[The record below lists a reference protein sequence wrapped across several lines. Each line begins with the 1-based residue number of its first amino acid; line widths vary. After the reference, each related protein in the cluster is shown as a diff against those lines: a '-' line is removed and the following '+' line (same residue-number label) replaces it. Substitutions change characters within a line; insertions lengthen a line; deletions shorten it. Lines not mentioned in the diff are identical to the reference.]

1 MSSSP
6 NSKVKT
12 SISKLETSSCS
23 ASDTHSSE
31 GAPSKGGDS
40 SSDEDMGV
48 LLKTS
53 QFQEGVKGLESHDF
67 FWDHP
72 TIHEGSIPV
81 GPSGHLDPQ
90 KPSSYSPFVAQW
102 TKWILTLIE
111 GAVIG
116 ICRGVILI
124 GSHWLLVGKTEA
136 MIHWLKSDNPGCA
149 MLIWIAIGVP
159 LICFIA
165 FGVSYMSPLAGG
177 SGIPD
182 VKAYLNG
189 VMVPKLMRFWGI
201 VWRILGQIVVV
212 GTGHYAGSEG
222 PMAHLGAI
230 VGAAVAQMHARN
242 KFYLKALL
250 PFSTQKV
257 KDEFVSMGAGMGVA
271 TAFEAPIGGML
282 FTLEEA
288 STYWNRELYWR
299 CFIGCIIASYM
310 TRLTSQY
317 FQCKVEGSC
326 VNLAGGMQF
335 PDADDSYFHVWEF
348 ACFILLGIFFGLMG
362 ALFCQGVRYFQY
374 YRRVFFHLY
383 SNGKDRRR
391 FGQVIEA
398 GLVMVITILLAYG
411 VSWSEMGACKP
422 LDGQDYIPNDGI
434 QAAMCDEGVNMGYY
448 NPFAAMLLTDRDT
461 SVKWLFSPRLGDSEF
476 PQGQLAAAG
485 FIIFFLTLLTYGVA
499 IPAGLFV
506 PNIMLGAC
514 FGRLFG
520 LWVGDWASSPGVY
533 AVMGAAGM
541 MAGFTR
547 MTISLTVIV
556 IELVG
561 DLRLL
566 PAVMVTVV
574 VSKQV
579 ADMFNKGAYD
589 IVSELREYPYI
600 EELSIYDKRNMMGKD
615 ITYRMSPAPLSG
627 FGEVETLGRIQEVL
641 SSCTHNAFTIEDENH
656 KLIGLVLRSEI
667 VDWVK
672 SKGGLVPASCRLNL
686 LDLCNRTPTIV
697 SELTPLEKGYTIFRN
712 LALRHMLVV
721 EKDDANHVVGMIT
734 RKDIIAAMEDAADE
748 YKDSKGGKEAYC
760 HSSTSAASSPSTLED
775 VL

>member
-1 MSSSP
+1 MSSPSSTKP
-6 NSKVKT
+6 KAEM

-23 ASDTHSSE
+23 CSETYSSARGSKGSSE
-31 GAPSKGGDS
+31 EEETEA
-40 SSDEDMGV
+40 
-48 LLKTS
+48 LLKVS
-53 QFQEGVKGLESHDF
+53 QFQEGVKGIESHDY

-72 TIHEGSIPV
+72 TIHDGSIPV
-81 GPSGHLDPQ
+81 GPSGPLDPR
-90 KPSSYSPFVAQW
+90 KPSCYSPFIAQW
-102 TKWILTLIE
+102 VKWILTIVE

-124 GSHWLLVGKTEA
+124 GSHWLLVGKTDA

-159 LICFIA
+159 LICFIGW
-165 FGVSYMSPLAGG
+165 GVSYMSPLAGG

-282 FTLEEA
+282 FTIEEA
-288 STYWNRELYWR
+288 STYWPRELYWR
-299 CFIGCIIASYM
+299 CFLGCIIASYM
-310 TRLTSQY
+310 TRLTAQY

-335 PDADDSYFHVWEF
+335 PNADESYFHVWEF

-362 ALFCQGVRYFQY
+362 AIFCQGVRYFQY

-391 FGQVIEA
+391 FGQVVEA
-398 GLVMVITILLAYG
+398 GLVMLITILLAYG

-422 LDGQDYIPNDGI
+422 LDGQSYIPNDGI
-434 QAAMCDEGVNMGYY
+434 QAAMCDEGVDMGYY
-448 NPFAAMLLTDRDT
+448 NPLAAMLLTDRDT
-461 SVKWLFSPRLGDSEF
+461 SVKWLFSPRLGEAEF

-520 LWVGDWASSPGVY
+520 LWVGEWASNPGVY

-589 IVSELREYPYI
+589 IVSELRGYPYI
-600 EELSIYDKRNMMGKD
+600 EELSIYDERNMAGKYV
-615 ITYRMSPAPLSG
+615 TYRMSAAPLSG

-641 SSCTHNAFTIEDENH
+641 STCTHNAFTIEDSSHRLLGIVMRAN
-656 KLIGLVLRSEI
+656 I
-667 VDWVK
+667 VDLVK
-672 SKGGLVPASCRLNL
+672 AHGGAVSASSRLNL
-686 LDLCNRTPTIV
+686 LNMTNRTPTIV
-697 SELTPLEKGYTIFRN
+697 SELTPLAQAYTIFRN
-712 LALRHMLVV
+712 LALRHMIVV
-721 EKDDANHVVGMIT
+721 DKDDANHVVGIVT
-734 RKDIIAAMEDAADE
+734 RKDIVDSMEDAADE
-748 YKDSKGGKEAYC
+748 FGKPGKSDDTVS
-760 HSSTSAASSPSTLED
+760 HSSTAAASRTSIIDD